1 MKSFIQKS
9 VLVFSLLICFQISTQ
24 SQEKKEPFNNSNTKT
39 LGIVYD
45 KRYLDYIFRKG
56 SYESPQRLY
65 AIIQSLKNSKL
76 AEQITWLTP
85 IQNANQYLPL
95 VHTQTHIENIL
106 SDERTSNA
114 ALLAVSG
121 ALCGIDAVM
130 TSKVSSVFCAIRPP
144 GHHARNTG
152 REEGFCYFNNA
163 ALAVRY
169 AQHRYGIKK
178 VLIVDWDY
186 HHGNGTE
193 ETFYEDSTVL
203 FFSTHN
209 ANDFP
214 GTGSPKRKGKGAGK
228 GLSINVH
235 LRCRTSDN
243 DIITAFKQKLLPAA
257 EIFKPDL
264 VVISAGFDSRKDD
277 PLGCFDI
284 SDYGFYTL
292 TNLCVTI
299 AEKYSEGRII
309 SIFEGGYNPEGNAW
323 AVLSHCKALLRQ

>member
-1 MKSFIQKS
+1 MKSLFFSNAIL
-9 VLVFSLLICFQISTQ
+9 VPVFSLLLYFPTTAQGQ
-24 SQEKKEPFNNSNTKT
+24 KKENSSDKSDTAK

-45 KRYLDYIFRKG
+45 KRYQDYIFRRG

-65 AIIQSLKNSKL
+65 AIIQSLKNSIL
-76 AEQITWLTP
+76 TDQITWLTP
-85 IQNANQYLPL
+85 DKKAEQYLPL
-95 VHTQTHIENIL
+95 AHTQKHISKIL
-106 SDERTSNA
+106 SDERTGKA

-130 TSKVSSVFCAIRPP
+130 TSKVSSVFCAVRPP
-144 GHHARNTG
+144 GHHARNRG
-152 REEGFCYFNNA
+152 KEEGFCYFNNA
-163 ALAVRY
+163 ALAARY
-169 AQHRYGIKK
+169 AQNKYGIKK

-193 ETFYEDSTVL
+193 EIFYEDSTVL

-214 GTGSPKRKGKGAGK
+214 GTGSPKRRGKGAGK

-235 LRCRTSDN
+235 LRCRTQDN
-243 DIITAFKQKLLPAA
+243 DIISAFKQKLVPAA
-257 EIFKPDL
+257 EAFMPDL

-284 SDYGFYTL
+284 T
-292 TNLCVTI
+292 
-299 AEKYSEGRII
+299 
-309 SIFEGGYNPEGNAW
+309 
-323 AVLSHCKALLRQ
+323 